1 MEAKILAIKNSEAAI
16 SFIKDSE
23 KEDLLEF
30 LRVNFLVIK
39 YIAKKIEKEDLEI
52 VLKDVLSKENVDEK
66 YVRDFLTCNI
76 IDRNSSTIDMDK
88 IMFIYKYGSKKSK
101 KIAVDERLNMI

>member
-1 MEAKILAIKNSEAAI
+1 MMKMLEPLQEVMK
-16 SFIKDSE
+16 
-23 KEDLLEF
+23 EF
-30 LRVNFLVIK
+30 LKLIK
-39 YIAKKIEKEDLEI
+39 YIVKKIEKEDLEI
-52 VLKDVLSKENVDEK
+52 VLKDVLSKEDVDEK